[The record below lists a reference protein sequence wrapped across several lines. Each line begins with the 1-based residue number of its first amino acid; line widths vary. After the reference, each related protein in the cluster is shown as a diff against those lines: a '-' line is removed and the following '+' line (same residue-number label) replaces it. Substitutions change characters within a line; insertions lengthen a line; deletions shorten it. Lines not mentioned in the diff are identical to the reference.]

1 MGWYGDSRRDAFG
14 RKLVRLSLVACG
26 CLLLANCSSSTSKLT
41 SRLDPKY
48 GVAASPR
55 VIEPGQPV
63 PKGGGVY
70 RVGKPYV
77 VAGRTYTPE
86 ENSRYRN
93 EGLASWYGDDF
104 HGRLTANGEIYDMEA
119 ISAAHPTL
127 PMPSYVRVTNL
138 NTRKSLIV
146 RVNDRGPY
154 HADREIDLSARAAD
168 LLGFRGHGVAR
179 VRVEYV
185 GPAPLQGTDD
195 RQLIA
200 TLREG
205 SPAPAPAG
213 VMFASNRFLPN
224 FGRPP
229 SRFETPLPQER
240 PYDLGERDGRV
251 AQGYAQMRTAEVDS
265 RVLASEALARH
276 RAARVADVSPD
287 TTPPAYMSARAR
299 ADGGQLPP
307 LEPAP
312 VPRGPMAGPP
322 GTSPVTAYAPMAY
335 DGSHALS
342 TGRGL
347 Y

>member
-1 MGWYGDSRRDAFG
+1 MGRYRYSGTGRAAFS
-14 RKLVRLSLVACG
+14 RKLAAGVVACG
-26 CLLLANCSSSTSKLT
+26 CLLLANCTSQTTKLS

-70 RVGKPYV
+70 RVGKPYQ

-86 ENSRYRN
+86 ENNAYRA
-93 EGLASWYGDDF
+93 EGLASWYGNDF

-138 NTRKSLIV
+138 NSRKSLIV

-154 HADREIDLSARAAD
+154 HANREIDLSSRAAE
-168 LLGFRGHGVAR
+168 LLGFRGQGTAR

-185 GPAPLQGTDD
+185 GAAPLQGTDD
-195 RQLIA
+195 RQLMA

-205 SPAPAPAG
+205 GPAPAPTG
-213 VMFASNRFLPN
+213 MMVASNRFLPN

-229 SRFETPLPQER
+229 SRFDSAPLPQER

-251 AQGYAQMRTAEVDS
+251 AAAPSYPQVRTAEVDS

-276 RAARVADVSPD
+276 RGSRVADVSPD
-287 TTPPAYMSARAR
+287 TEPPAYS
-299 ADGGQLPP
+299 
-307 LEPAP
+307 PAS
-312 VPRGPMAGPP
+312 GAAGDHLA
-322 GTSPVTAYAPMAY
+322 GYRLCA
-335 DGSHALS
+335 HRL
-342 TGRGL
+342 
-347 Y
+347 

>member
-1 MGWYGDSRRDAFG
+1 MGWYADSVGRQAMARR
-14 RKLVRLSLVACG
+14 LVRLGVAAGG
-26 CLLLANCSSSTSKLT
+26 CLLLANCTSQTTKLSS
-41 SRLDPKY
+41 RIDPKY

-70 RVGKPYV
+70 RVGRPYQ
-77 VAGRTYTPE
+77 VAGVTYVPE
-86 ENSRYRN
+86 ENRSYRN

-119 ISAAHPTL
+119 ISAAHPTM
-127 PMPSYVRVTNL
+127 PMPSYARVTNL
-138 NTRKSLIV
+138 KTRKSLIV

-154 HADREIDLSARAAD
+154 HANREIDLSSKAAD
-168 LLGFRGHGVAR
+168 LLGFRGQGVAR

-185 GPAPLQGTDD
+185 GPAPIQGSDD

-205 SPAPAPAG
+205 APAPAPTG
-213 VMFASNRFLPN
+213 TMVASNRFLPN

-229 SRFETPLPQER
+229 SRFDAPMPQER
-240 PYDLGERDGRV
+240 PYNLGEGDGRV
-251 AQGYAQMRTAEVDS
+251 AQAYPQLRVAERAADAEPDS
-265 RVLASEALARH
+265 RTLASAALARH
-276 RAARVADVSPD
+276 RGGPRVADVSPD
-287 TTPPAYMSARAR
+287 TDPASYMRTSAPPARA
-299 ADGGQLPP
+299 AWTQQNS
-307 LEPAP
+307 PA
-312 VPRGPMAGPP
+312 
-322 GTSPVTAYAPMAY
+322 TSPVTAYAPA
-335 DGSHALS
+335 DGARTVM